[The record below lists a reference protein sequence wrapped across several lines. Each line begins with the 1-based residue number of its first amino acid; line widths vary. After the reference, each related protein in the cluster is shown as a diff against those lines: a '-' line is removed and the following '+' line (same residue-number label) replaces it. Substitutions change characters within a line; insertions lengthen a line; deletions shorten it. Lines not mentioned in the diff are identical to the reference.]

1 MSRAM
6 FGASNRRPKT
16 GRGRMSIRLRL
27 VLWSG
32 SGRLFRDPGLPRDCA
47 VRLDFVHSWE
57 RQIAD
62 VTRRFRSLTL

>member
-32 SGRLFRDPGLPRDCA
+32 RLFRDRRPPA
-47 VRLDFVHSWE
+47 RL
-57 RQIAD
+57 RGPAG
-62 VTRRFRSLTL
+62 FRSELLGQTDC